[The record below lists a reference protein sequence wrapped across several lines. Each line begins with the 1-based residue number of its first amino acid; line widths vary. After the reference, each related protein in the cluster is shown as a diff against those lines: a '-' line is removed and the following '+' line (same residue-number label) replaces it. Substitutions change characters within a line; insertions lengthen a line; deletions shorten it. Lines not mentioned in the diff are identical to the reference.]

1 MRVFA
6 TLCLLTCLGL
16 TGCSPA
22 EGSPAW
28 CKRMMNQP
36 QSSWTFHKA
45 EVFAARCQHGLDH

>member
-1 MRVFA
+1 MRAFA
-6 TLCLLTCLGL
+6 AFCMLICLGL

-36 QSSWTFHKA
+36 QGNWTPHQA
-45 EVFAARCQHGLDH
+45 EVFAARCGRELNN